1 MRLLAAALLLTA
13 LPVGAADLVARLDW
27 YQRVELSTPVSGVVA
42 SVNVQPGQ
50 TVHQGEL
57 LLRLNPTLFKA
68 NLDEA
73 QADLARLVQEEAD
86 AQKELGRANELY
98 ARTVTST
105 TELDAAKLRQARAAG
120 LVAAAQARV
129 DKARRL
135 LDESEIHAPFDALI
149 LDRQA
154 EPGLAVAAQNQPP
167 SLISVARADEIIAR
181 AGLTAGQAVG
191 LKPGDRLAVRAGGQ
205 TLAGHIVAIRAKAD
219 RRYQLDVAIPR
230 GHLVAGMTAS
240 IPLKPR

>member
-1 MRLLAAALLLTA
+1 MRLLAAALLLTT
-13 LPVGAADLVARLDW
+13 LPVGAADLVAQLDW

-50 TVHQGEL
+50 TVRQGEL
-57 LLRLNPTLFKA
+57 LLRLDPTLFKA
-68 NLDEA
+68 NLAEA
-73 QADLARLVQEEAD
+73 QADLARLGQEEAD
-86 AQKELGRANELY
+86 ARKELGRANELY

-105 TELDAAKLRQARAAG
+105 TELDAAKLRQARATG

-181 AGLTAGQAVG
+181 ASLTAGQAGG
-191 LKPGDRLAVRAGGQ
+191 LKPGGRLAVRTGGQ
-205 TLAGHIVAIRAKAD
+205 TLTGHIVAIRAKAD
-219 RRYQLDVAIPR
+219 SRYQLDVAIPR
-230 GHLVAGMTAS
+230 GRLVAGMTAS
-240 IPLKPR
+240 IPLNPR